1 MWTALLFL
9 TSHLITVIF
18 ISLQHFIIFQHE
30 LWPWNWW
37 GQAELCIIDSESN
50 FHPCLHE
57 VMCASTTRTYLYVG
71 NYKITTNIE
80 LQELNLSGNFIGDN
94 EIVEREWVTWVFE
107 FLVKFYSSTK
117 FVLKSMY
124 GMNLRIMISLNWISV
139 TNFSV
144 RSFELWVV
152 FANEDKENNS
162 SLSLEKLLQ

>member
-1 MWTALLFL
+1 
-9 TSHLITVIF
+9 
-18 ISLQHFIIFQHE
+18 
-30 LWPWNWW
+30 
-37 GQAELCIIDSESN
+37 
-50 FHPCLHE
+50 
-57 VMCASTTRTYLYVG
+57 MCASTTRTYLYVG

-139 TNFSV
+139 THFSV

-152 FANEDKENNS
+152 FANEDKEKNAS
-162 SLSLEKLLQ
+162 PGIWTDYLEFAKVYSTRQNQIDFYLK

>member
-1 MWTALLFL
+1 
-9 TSHLITVIF
+9 
-18 ISLQHFIIFQHE
+18 
-30 LWPWNWW
+30 
-37 GQAELCIIDSESN
+37 
-50 FHPCLHE
+50 
-57 VMCASTTRTYLYVG
+57 MCASTTRTYLYVG

-80 LQELNLSGNFIGDN
+80 LQELNLSGNFIEDN

-139 TNFSV
+139 THFSV

-152 FANEDKENNS
+152 FANEDKEKNAS
-162 SLSLEKLLQ
+162 PGIWTHYLEFAKVYSTRQNQIDFYLKQIHQMKL

>member
-1 MWTALLFL
+1 
-9 TSHLITVIF
+9 
-18 ISLQHFIIFQHE
+18 
-30 LWPWNWW
+30 
-37 GQAELCIIDSESN
+37 
-50 FHPCLHE
+50 
-57 VMCASTTRTYLYVG
+57 MCASTTRTYLYVG

-139 TNFSV
+139 THFSV
-144 RSFELWVV
+144 RSFGLWVV
-152 FANEDKENNS
+152 FANEDKEKNAS
-162 SLSLEKLLQ
+162 PGIWTDYLEFTKVYSTRQNQIDFYLKQIHQMKL